1 MAKKNKLTPIVVES
15 PISDFHLTKG
25 KQYVT
30 DKYWE
35 HDVTDKYW
43 EHGQFN
49 SFHIKDDKG
58 IELYCLF
65 KECAHLNGKDWII
78 VPKYKS

>member
-15 PISDFHLTKG
+15 PISDFNITKG
-25 KQYVT
+25 KHY
-30 DKYWE
+30 
-35 HDVTDKYW
+35 VTDKYW

-65 KECAHLNGKDWII
+65 KECAHINGKDWII
-78 VPKYKS
+78 VHRYKS